1 MNQKKFLYFF
11 CLISLFFASQ
21 AYSIVRPSGEIEQFH
36 KDVLISFDRVFTQG
50 VPVGHE
56 TLQNFLVLV
65 HEHSENYL
73 KQIHADLKDLKKEIR
88 VKRKKAEGVD
98 LERSLMRS
106 LEGLQRFLRKHRLQ
120 LDIIDYHAFVKKQWA
135 DLFAAVDA
143 GYDILP
149 MLPAKGIDLPGIKGL
164 KALAHKID
172 RIKDKIEEYEYRL
185 HTDWID
191 LKLANYVLRIE
202 TIRLRNAAI
211 FHPLYRGTSRQTA
224 YPR

>member
-11 CLISLFFASQ
+11 CLLSLFFVSQ
-21 AYSIVRPSGEIEQFH
+21 ASSIVRLSGDINLFH
-36 KDVLISFDRVFTQG
+36 KDVLTSFDRVFMQG
-50 VPVGHE
+50 SSVDHE
-56 TLQNFLVLV
+56 TLQQFLILV
-65 HEHSENYL
+65 HDRSENYL
-73 KQIHADLKDLKKEIR
+73 KQVRADLKILKKEIR
-88 VKRKKAEGVD
+88 FKRKKAESVD
-98 LERSLMRS
+98 LERSLIAS
-106 LEGLQRFLRKHRLQ
+106 LEKLQKVLRKHRLQ
-120 LDIIDYHAFVKKQWA
+120 LDIIDYHALIRKQWG

-143 GYDILP
+143 GQDILP
-149 MLPAKGIDLPGIKGL
+149 MLSAKGIDLPGVKGL

-202 TIRLRNAAI
+202 AIRLRNAAI